1 MSARRSVT
9 SDGRPPTDV
18 AWSDHG
24 RMRHAAAVAAVH
36 LRVTAH
42 NELQYRSN
50 FVLQVLQTAWQ
61 VIGGL
66 VVVALVFG
74 RTPELNGWRRAELL
88 AAIGVFMVI
97 GGVLRAVVFPP
108 LARMIEDV
116 GSGEFDHTLTMPA
129 DAQLL
134 VSVRG
139 VDIWQLADV
148 VVGLVIVGIAIPAL
162 PSRFGVA
169 DAAAFVVLL
178 AAGAAITYWMWM
190 SLSCLAFWVVRMPWM
205 GNLMHYV
212 TRAAQ
217 YPIGIYPNWLRAS
230 MTFIVP
236 LGIAVTAPAEA
247 VASRLTWVTV
257 GSVVIVTIG
266 LGVGSRW
273 IWRKALRRYSGAS
286 A

>member
-1 MSARRSVT
+1 M
-9 SDGRPPTDV
+9 
-18 AWSDHG
+18 
-24 RMRHAAAVAAVH
+24 
-36 LRVTAH
+36 
-42 NELQYRSN
+42 
-50 FVLQVLQTAWQ
+50 LQTAWQ

-66 VVVALVFG
+66 VVVALVFR
-74 RTPELNGWRRAELL
+74 RTPELNGWRRVELL

-139 VDIWQLADV
+139 VDIWQLTDV
-148 VVGLVIVGIAIPAL
+148 VVGLVIVGIAVPDLPSLSAL
-162 PSRFGVA
+162 PTLRRSWRCWLPA
-169 DAAAFVVLL
+169 RR
-178 AAGAAITYWMWM
+178 ITYWMWM
-190 SLSCLAFWVVRMPWM
+190 SLSCPRSGGADAVDGQPDALRDAGGAVPDRHLPQLAAGEHDV
-205 GNLMHYV
+205 H
-212 TRAAQ
+212 RAA
-217 YPIGIYPNWLRAS
+217 
-230 MTFIVP
+230 
-236 LGIAVTAPAEA
+236 GIAVTAPAEA